1 MISQLTGPIP
11 GLSLVIL
18 REKIQDY
25 DLIGCVKSAG
35 KWGSDLL
42 KKHPRLA
49 KCLTE
54 TLDPKGT
61 FNTGIIAVLCAKSL
75 RFTALELEV
84 VFRQHRHVNLA
95 HPASGGRA
103 AGIAQM

>member
-61 FNTGIIAVLCAKSL
+61 FNTGIISAPCAKSCVSQL
-75 RFTALELEV
+75 LSWRLSFVDTV
-84 VFRQHRHVNLA
+84 
-95 HPASGGRA
+95 
-103 AGIAQM
+103 M